1 MEPLARKKLGEI
13 LIEQKILTPL
23 IVNRVIRI
31 AAATHR
37 RFGETLEDM
46 GLITGEELA
55 QALALQYGYRVVSNL
70 TQFTIPPETLALV
83 PEEEAFGHRLFP
95 LQLKG
100 GNLALAMAD
109 PTDSD
114 YLRMLSGRTNLK
126 IVPFIATAQ
135 DIMKAIAQNYLGESL
150 ESQRNAILLVETD
163 SRDRASLA
171 ATLTREGFQ
180 VLEAVDGPDG
190 LQQALLH
197 MPSLVL
203 TAKEM
208 PGSDGFSLF
217 TSLQGV
223 AETRRIPVILLSS
236 RTSLEEEGAAFQR
249 GFFDYIAMPVEDIT
263 LVSRVRRALAAGRS
277 YVPLRGVPVSLE
289 LD

>member
-1 MEPLARKKLGEI
+1 MEPVARKKLGEI

-46 GLITGEELA
+46 SLITGEELA
-55 QALALQYGYRVVSNL
+55 QALALQYGYRIVSNL

-95 LQLKG
+95 LQVKG
-100 GNLALAMAD
+100 ENLALAMAD

-114 YLRMLSGRTNLK
+114 YLGMLSGRTNLK
-126 IVPFIATAQ
+126 IVPFIAITQ
-135 DIMKAIAQNYLGESL
+135 DIMKAIAKNYLGEAL
-150 ESQRNAILLVETD
+150 EFQRNAILLVETD
-163 SRDRASLA
+163 SRERASLS